1 MSLTDQDI
9 EAIRGITATQGKYH
23 LAGDWDAWLATCTED
38 VVFMPPDNPKI
49 EGRSAVRSWLDEF
62 PATKD
67 LTWTVEAVD
76 GSGDIGMSRGYGPMI
91 LEIEGKPVSFSV
103 KWLAVLKKQSD
114 GSWKM
119 KELAWNFDQPVS
131 G

>member
-1 MSLTDQDI
+1 
-9 EAIRGITATQGKYH
+9 
-23 LAGDWDAWLATCTED
+23 
-38 VVFMPPDNPKI
+38 
-49 EGRSAVRSWLDEF
+49 
-62 PATKD
+62 
-67 LTWTVEAVD
+67 
-76 GSGDIGMSRGYGPMI
+76 MI

-119 KELAWNFDQPVS
+119 KELAWNFDQPVA